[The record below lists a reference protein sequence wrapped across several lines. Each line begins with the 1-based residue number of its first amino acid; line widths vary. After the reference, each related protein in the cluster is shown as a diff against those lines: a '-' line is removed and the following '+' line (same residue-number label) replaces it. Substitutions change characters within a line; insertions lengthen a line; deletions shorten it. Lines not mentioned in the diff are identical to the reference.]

1 MESTDRTRYSAP
13 EPLLGYIYQCRLALL
28 ESLKR
33 LRSDPDIAV
42 AIETLDDVVFEKSSS
57 PIEIIQVKHHIT
69 QKANLTN
76 ASTDL
81 WKTIRIWCDLF
92 SRGGS
97 EENSI
102 LCLMTT
108 EKSAKNSAAHYL
120 RVEGRN
126 IAEAEGL
133 LLQTIQTSS
142 NESNK
147 EGYQKFNALT
157 QEQRR
162 ALLDRVYIM
171 DNCPLSKDLKTHLN
185 EELWGHCDRQHVDQ
199 FLKYLEGWWLQR
211 VVAGLDSSELTDIA
225 DKELDFESLKHKKY
239 QIRKITGREI
249 DAQLNSLR
257 EQFKAD
263 SLPIHSEICSANP
276 NVAPFID
283 WVFAKQLRLIALSE
297 NRIQRAAKNFYQASK
312 QRSQWVRESL
322 LVDSELDQ
330 YDDILTEE
338 WEIRFD
344 QAKDF
349 LPINSTSEDQIIS
362 GKNLFQWVEA
372 KANIPIRPSCQ
383 EYFITRGTY
392 QILANRLRVGWHPEF
407 KTRLVAQSAED
418 SL

>member
-1 MESTDRTRYSAP
+1 MESTDRTRYSASA
-13 EPLLGYIYQCRLALL
+13 PLLGYIYQCRLALL

-57 PIEIIQVKHHIT
+57 PTEIIQVKHHIT

-92 SRGGS
+92 SRGGA

-102 LCLMTT
+102 LYLMTT

-185 EELWGHCDRQHVDQ
+185 EELWGHCDRQHADQ
-199 FLKYLEGWWLQR
+199 FLKYLEGWWFQR
-211 VVAGLDSSELTDIA
+211 IVSGIDGSELTNIA
-225 DKELDFESLKHKKY
+225 DKEVDSENLKQKKPK
-239 QIRKITGREI
+239 IRKITGREI

-257 EQFKAD
+257 ERFKSD
-263 SLPIHSEICSANP
+263 SLPIHSEIYSANP
-276 NVAPFID
+276 DVAPFAN

-297 NRIQRAAKNFYQASK
+297 DRIQRAAKNFYKAAE
-312 QRSQWVRESL
+312 QRSQWVRELL
-322 LVDSELDQ
+322 LVDNDLEQ
-330 YDDILTEE
+330 YDDTLIKE
-338 WEIRFD
+338 WEIQFD

-349 LPINSTSEDQIIS
+349 LPVNPTSEDQIIS
-362 GKNLFQWVEA
+362 GKKVFQWVEA

-392 QILANRLRVGWHPEF
+392 QILANHLRVGWHPEF

-418 SL
+418 NL